1 MKNRPLLYLLAVIL
15 MGAGVWFLERPD
27 RGPKDDTHRVQF
39 FPKLDP
45 LQIQKLEISHLMD
58 GVTLE
63 KKEGVWTATSSPTVL
78 SAQVDAQNGTPVLAV
93 ASVEADPWKV
103 GAALKTLS
111 ALESQSLISRDAAI
125 QPQLQVNDI
134 GTHLKAYDAAGQVLA
149 DIYIGKTG
157 PDLVTTAVRREGAPE
172 VYLAKGYLGPQF
184 PAVAGQWKSKDE
196 ATVSNEKVDP
206 NKSHPAHNGKPL
218 PGGQ

>member
-1 MKNRPLLYLLAVIL
+1 MKNRPLLYLLTVIL
-15 MGAGVWFLERPD
+15 IGAGVWFLERPD
-27 RGPKDDTHRVQF
+27 QGRKDDTQLVKF
-39 FPKLDP
+39 FPNLDP

-63 KKEGVWTATSSPTVL
+63 KKEGVWTATSSPTKL
-78 SAQVDAQNGTPVLAV
+78 SAQVDVQNNTPAPV
-93 ASVEADPWKV
+93 VEVVVADPWKV

-184 PAVAGQWKSKDE
+184 PAVVAQWKPKEE
-196 ATVSNEKVDP
+196 AKPSNEKVDP
-206 NKSHPAHNGKPL
+206 NKSHPARNGNAL
-218 PGGQ
+218 PSGQ